1 MWNRR
6 ELKEKAKAALKI
18 NYWKAVLVSLI
29 FVWVAGGAPSS
40 TATFELSSVFGNTFE
55 EESYDIMEE
64 FEDHEA
70 FEDFIEEDIYFES
83 DEELI
88 MMVGII
94 LLVFV
99 VVIFIIGIIAVV
111 VSLIWTALIANPV
124 EMGCGRFFLLNLKE
138 KTDVKEILHAF
149 DSNYKNVMK
158 VMFFRTLFTM
168 LWSMLFW
175 IPGII
180 KSYEYRMIPY
190 LLAENPNLSK
200 DEAFEL
206 SRRMM
211 DGNKW
216 KAFVLDWSFFLWDML
231 SVATFGLVEIFY
243 VAPYRNLTNAALY
256 EKLSQVY
263 TRPNYDS
270 YTQAEYYTNPG
281 NIPPQPS
288 HVEVNPY
295 VNPTQFEEL

>member
-40 TATFELSSVFGNTFE
+40 TATFELSSVFGNTFK

-64 FEDHEA
+64 FED
-70 FEDFIEEDIYFES
+70 Y
-83 DEELI
+83 
-88 MMVGII
+88 
-94 LLVFV
+94 
-99 VVIFIIGIIAVV
+99 
-111 VSLIWTALIANPV
+111 
-124 EMGCGRFFLLNLKE
+124 
-138 KTDVKEILHAF
+138 
-149 DSNYKNVMK
+149 
-158 VMFFRTLFTM
+158 
-168 LWSMLFW
+168 
-175 IPGII
+175 
-180 KSYEYRMIPY
+180 
-190 LLAENPNLSK
+190 
-200 DEAFEL
+200 EAFEL

-216 KAFVLDWSFFLWDML
+216 KTFVLDWSFFLWDML

-256 EKLSQVY
+256 EALSQVY
-263 TRPNYDS
+263 ARPNYGS
-270 YTQAEYYTNPG
+270 YTQVEYYTNPG